1 VRAFLVPGAEMVRP
15 DPSNP
20 LTTTPTR
27 RIHQRGQAARL
38 ACEHDLHRRSDRGG
52 DLLAGPGPAL
62 WNRVFGALPARNGLD
77 ITDNARVFVV
87 ENMAAADGAIG
98 CGHSKYYWS
107 FWRPAPTSRRR

>member
-20 LTTTPTR
+20 LTSTEGF
-27 RIHQRGQAARL
+27 QRGQAARL
-38 ACEHDLHRRSDRGG
+38 ACEHDLHRRSDRGR
-52 DLLAGPGPAL
+52 DLLAGPRPAL
-62 WNRVFGALPARNGLD
+62 CNRVLGALPARSGLD
-77 ITDNARVFVV
+77 IADNARVFVV
-87 ENMAAADGAIG
+87 EDLAAADGAIG